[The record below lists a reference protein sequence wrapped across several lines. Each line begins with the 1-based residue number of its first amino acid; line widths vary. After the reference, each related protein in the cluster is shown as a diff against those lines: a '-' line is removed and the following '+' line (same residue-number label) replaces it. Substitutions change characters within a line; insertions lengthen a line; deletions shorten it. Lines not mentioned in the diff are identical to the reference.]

1 MSRRHRPIRTPEW
14 LLNHPPKS
22 CKPLVSKSVLKL
34 LDELKTE
41 NLTRKENSVK

>member
-1 MSRRHRPIRTPEW
+1 MSRRRKPIKTPEW
-14 LLNHPPKS
+14 LATNPPKS
-22 CKPLVSKSVLKL
+22 RKPLVSKSVLKL